1 MSRSTRKRSIAGV
14 TAAASEKRD
23 KQKANRT
30 LRRLAKVRLQQG
42 AAERVLPV
50 KREVIDPWSMAKEG
64 KLYFDA
70 ASSPKR
76 MRK

>member
-14 TAAASEKRD
+14 TAAASDKRD
-23 KQKANRT
+23 KQRANRRLRKVAKVT
-30 LRRLAKVRLQQG
+30 LRHG
-42 AAERVLPV
+42 GEEPVLPV

-64 KLYFDA
+64 KIYFDA
-70 ASSPKR
+70 AGSPKR

>member
-14 TAAASEKRD
+14 TAAASDKRD

-30 LRRLAKVRLQQG
+30 LRRLTRVRLQAG
-42 AAERVLPV
+42 GGDAALPV
-50 KREVIDPWSMAKEG
+50 KREVIDPWAMRKEG
-64 KLYFDA
+64 KLHFDA
-70 ASSPKR
+70 AGSPKR